1 MMMYSLVNTRREYG
15 FTILEVMVALII
27 FGLMATAI
35 DKGLALTI
43 EAQQRVRHRTFA
55 TMIAQN
61 QMAELRIAKVL
72 PSIGQSKKD
81 LDFANIEWKLVT
93 NISTTED
100 PKVLRVD
107 LEIFRKLK
115 SDEWFKEL
123 QFLGFVANIQ

>member
-1 MMMYSLVNTRREYG
+1 MYSLVNTRREYG